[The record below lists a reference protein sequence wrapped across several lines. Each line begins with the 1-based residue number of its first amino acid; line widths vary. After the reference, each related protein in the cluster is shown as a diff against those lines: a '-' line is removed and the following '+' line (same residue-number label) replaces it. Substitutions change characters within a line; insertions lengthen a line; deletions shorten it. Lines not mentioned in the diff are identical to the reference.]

1 MALLEPAL
9 LGRLERLQVLTRRRL
24 AGSLASEHRSPEHGE
39 SLDFAEYREYH
50 PGDDYRR
57 IDYQALARLD
67 QLLVRLFEAEQ
78 DLTVRLLLDT
88 SASMTPTKLRQAVR
102 VAAALGFVALVR
114 RDVVTLHTFPLE
126 RPARRFTGRHAAHA
140 LFAQL
145 EGIADAGPSGE
156 TPFAAAARDMLSRP
170 GPKGLTVVV
179 SDLLTPEWEDGLT
192 RLPARGG
199 DLVMVHVLAADEL
212 RPELVGDLDL
222 VDVESGARVPV
233 SLSVDA
239 LRRYEQMA
247 RAWADGIARRC
258 RQLNAGYV
266 RVIDDDDLEQVLLAN
281 WRAAGILR

>member
-1 MALLEPAL
+1 MPLLDPAL

-24 AGSLASEHRSPEHGE
+24 AGNLASEHRSPEHGE

-67 QLLVRLFEAEQ
+67 QLVVRLFEAEQ
-78 DLTVRLLLDT
+78 DLTVRLLIDT
-88 SASMTPTKLRQAVR
+88 SASMTPAKLDQAVR
-102 VAAALGFVALVR
+102 VAAAMGFVALVR

-140 LFAQL
+140 LFGQL
-145 EGIADAGPSGE
+145 EAIAAAGPTGT
-156 TPFAAAARDMLSRP
+156 TPFVAAARDMLSRP
-170 GPKGLTVVV
+170 GPKGMTVVV
-179 SDLLTPEWEDGLT
+179 SDLLTPEWEEGLT

-199 DLVMVHVLAADEL
+199 DLVIVHVLSSDEL
-212 RPELVGDLDL
+212 APDLVGDLDL
-222 VDVESGARVPV
+222 VDVETGARVPV
-233 SLSVDA
+233 SLSADA
-239 LRRYEQMA
+239 LRRYEKLA
-247 RAWADGIARRC
+247 RAWADGIAHRC

-266 RVIDDDDLEQVLLAN
+266 RVLDDDDLERVLLGA

>member
-9 LGRLERLQVLTRRRL
+9 LSRLERLQVMTRRRL
-24 AGSLASEHRSPEHGE
+24 AGNLASEHRSPEHGE

-50 PGDDYRR
+50 PGDDFRR

-88 SASMTPTKLRQAVR
+88 SASMTATKLRQAVR

-126 RPARRFTGRHAAHA
+126 RAPRRFTGRHAAHA
-140 LFAQL
+140 LFQQL
-145 EGIADAGPSGE
+145 EDIADAGPTGV
-156 TPFAAAARDMLSRP
+156 TPFAAATRDMLSRP

-199 DLVMVHVLAADEL
+199 DLVVVHVLAADEL
-212 RPELVGDLDL
+212 RPDLVGDLDL
-222 VDVESGARVPV
+222 VDVETGARVPV
-233 SLSVDA
+233 SLSPDA
-239 LRRYEQMA
+239 LRRYEKMA

-258 RQLNAGYV
+258 RQLHAGYV
-266 RVIDDDDLEQVLLAN
+266 RVLDDADLEQVLLTS
-281 WRAAGILR
+281 WRSAGILR

>member
-9 LGRLERLQVLTRRRL
+9 LSRLERLQVMTRRRL
-24 AGSLASEHRSPEHGE
+24 AGNLASEHRSPEHGE

-50 PGDDYRR
+50 PGDDFRR

-67 QLLVRLFEAEQ
+67 QLMVRLFEAEQ

-126 RPARRFTGRHAAHA
+126 RAPRRFTGRHAAHA
-140 LFAQL
+140 LFKQL
-145 EGIADAGPSGE
+145 EDIAGAGPTGV

-199 DLVMVHVLAADEL
+199 DLVVVHVLAADEL
-212 RPELVGDLDL
+212 RPDLVGDLDL
-222 VDVESGARVPV
+222 VDVETGARVPV
-233 SLSVDA
+233 SLSPDA
-239 LRRYEQMA
+239 LRRYEKVA

-258 RQLNAGYV
+258 RQLHAGYV
-266 RVIDDDDLEQVLLAN
+266 RVLDDADLEHVLLTN